1 MPEAKHAAFGAM
13 TAKDQQLVSRLSGIL
28 RVADGLDRTHGQIV
42 TAANVRFT
50 RGAVRIEAHT
60 TMDAADEVK
69 AASKKSDL
77 LARVMRTPVEIVAVP
92 AAMM

>member
-1 MPEAKHAAFGAM
+1 MPDAKHAVFNGLP
-13 TAKDQQLVSRLSGIL
+13 AKDQQVVSRLAGIL
-28 RVADGLDRTHGQIV
+28 RIADGLDRTHGQIV

-50 RGAVRIEAHT
+50 RGAVRIEAHA

-69 AASKKSDL
+69 AAGKKSDL
-77 LARVMRTPVEIVAVP
+77 LSRVMRTPVEIVAVP